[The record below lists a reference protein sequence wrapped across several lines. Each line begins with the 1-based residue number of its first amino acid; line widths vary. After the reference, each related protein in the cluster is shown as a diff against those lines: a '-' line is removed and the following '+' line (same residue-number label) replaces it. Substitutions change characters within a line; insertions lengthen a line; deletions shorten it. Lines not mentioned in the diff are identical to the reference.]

1 MNILKSVI
9 LVMFFSSLLSSCGDK
24 VYECVCTYN
33 MWEGSLQGGV
43 YQVAY
48 DFVLMEP
55 TSLTKS
61 EAKAEEEI
69 CNRAVGNETGDY
81 GFLPN
86 GSKPITDC
94 SFNKL

>member
-33 MWEGSLQGGV
+33 DS

-48 DFVLMEP
+48 EFVLIEP
-55 TSLTKS
+55 TSLSRS

-69 CNRAVGNETGDY
+69 CNRAVGNSTADY
-81 GFLPN
+81 EFSSNRSGALSN
-86 GSKPITDC
+86 GARLIMDC
-94 SFNKL
+94 SFDKL